1 MKDLFNSFE
10 DFQEEQTNVL
20 NFHNKITDTIVHI
33 LQKTGTILIPE
44 DDQDDYCFTYLDMG
58 GTYTTKAVMI
68 GPDNADKYCLI
79 ATSDDSGDEYTI
91 YVDDINSDMIIEEKI
106 MNLVFD
112 KYKEIE
118 G

>member
-10 DFQEEQTNVL
+10 DFQEEQTNVF
-20 NFHNKITDTIVHI
+20 NFHNKITDTIVHL

-44 DDQDDYCFTYLDMG
+44 DDQDDYCFTYLDME

-68 GPDNADKYCLI
+68 DPDNADKYFPI
-79 ATSDDSGDEYTI
+79 VTSDDNGDEYTI
-91 YVDDINSDMIIEEKI
+91 DVDDINSDMIIEEMI
-106 MNLVFD
+106 MSLVFN
-112 KYKEIE
+112 KYNEVE

>member
-10 DFQEEQTNVL
+10 DFQEEQANVF
-20 NFHNKITDTIVHI
+20 NFHNKITDTIVHL

-44 DDQDDYCFTYLDMG
+44 DEQNDYCFTYLGMD

-68 GPDNADKYCLI
+68 DPDNADKYCLI
-79 ATSDDSGDEYTI
+79 VTSDDSGDEYTI
-91 YVDDINSDMIIEEKI
+91 DVDDINSDMIIEEMI
-106 MNLVFD
+106 MSLVFN
-112 KYKEIE
+112 KYNEVE